1 VIAFAPIVVRSREAR
16 LGGPFGP
23 IPEALVLSLVLAS
36 SGCNEATGP
45 EREISGQQLY
55 EQYCARCHGT
65 TGRPDPNDTTMKVMP
80 RDLSDRRIVDNLSDE
95 SIKGIVRAGSP
106 NMPAFRDQFTDGAL
120 LVMVAYV
127 RSLSGSEGK
136 RGKPTDEAP

>member
-1 VIAFAPIVVRSREAR
+1 VVRGAA
-16 LGGPFGP
+16 LG
-23 IPEALVLSLVLAS
+23 ISILLAV
-36 SGCNEATGP
+36 SGCSEATGP

-65 TGRPDPNDTTMKVMP
+65 TGRPDTTETTMKVQP
-80 RDLSDRRIVDNLSDE
+80 RDLSDRRIVDSLSDE

-120 LVMVAYV
+120 LVLVAYV

-136 RGKPTDEAP
+136 RGKPTEAP